1 MAPAVAGYR
10 VSGDNECEKSK
21 RTSLLYEMSRKIEMP
36 NASKRRASLLNRKH
50 LDRLSA
56 TARDAVAKG
65 CHAEFVYTQ
74 GFGIS
79 NMTREVCNQISGC
92 QTLSERQIGSTSAIA
107 LARSR

>member
-1 MAPAVAGYR
+1 MRKVKE
-10 VSGDNECEKSK
+10 DKSPLRDEPK
-21 RTSLLYEMSRKIEMP
+21 
-36 NASKRRASLLNRKH
+36 N
-50 LDRLSA
+50 
-56 TARDAVAKG
+56 RDAERKQTEGVPSKPQASGQTVCDSTGCCPVAKG